1 MLSNSICNKEDRKN
15 SLTFITIVML
25 VFVLAGEDEE
35 LHESNHSTGAEETKE
50 SQSSD
55 GGKKGQLVVLSQ
67 FL

>member
-1 MLSNSICNKEDRKN
+1 
-15 SLTFITIVML
+15 ML